1 MEEIVAVPTHA
12 GGSVTVSMHDVQ
24 RGPDGLTMPLTIE
37 ESAVGHHGPHAAVD
51 KSGGRVRGM
60 FAEIAPRYD
69 LVNRLLSGGI
79 DVLWRRTTVRR
90 VPPPPAGGAMLDL
103 CTGTGDLALAYA
115 RAAGPG
121 VRIVAGDFCRPML
134 DRGEQKSHRAGLAI
148 EWVEADAMDLP
159 FPAASFDLVTV
170 AFGLRNIADTARGL
184 AEMARVCRPGGTL
197 AILEFSLPANRV
209 VRGLYLWYFRRVLP
223 VVGNAVARNASD
235 AYTYLNQSVEAFPT
249 GEALAALIRAAG
261 FDRIESIPLTLGIA
275 TLSICRREG

>member
-1 MEEIVAVPTHA
+1 
-12 GGSVTVSMHDVQ
+12 
-24 RGPDGLTMPLTIE
+24 MPLTIE
-37 ESAVGHHGPHAAVD
+37 PSTPGDRGLVTTADPAVD

-90 VPPPPAGGAMLDL
+90 APPPTTGAMLDL

-134 DRGEQKSHRAGLAI
+134 DRGAEKSRRAGHAI

-159 FPAASFDLVTV
+159 FATASFDLVTV
-170 AFGLRNIADTARGL
+170 AFGLRNIADTSRGL
-184 AEMARVCRPGGTL
+184 AEMARVCRPGGRL
-197 AILEFSLPANRV
+197 AILEFSLPTNRL
-209 VRGLYLWYFRRVLP
+209 VRGLYLGYFRRVLP
-223 VVGNAVARNASD
+223 LVGNAVARNASD
-235 AYTYLNQSVEAFPT
+235 AYTYLNRSVEAFPS
-249 GEALAALIRAAG
+249 GGALAGLIRAAG
-261 FDRIESIPLTLGIA
+261 FDRVEMVPLTLGIA
-275 TLSICRREG
+275 TLSICHREA